1 METSIYPPEYMEA
14 VYTVRTLEKERRA
27 LSIIKKFGS
36 RVKNA
41 AVAFSGKDSL
51 VALHLTVRA
60 GLDAHVVVSTHVA
73 NRRLPQEIVET

>member
-14 VYTVRTLEKERRA
+14 VYMVRTLEKEKRA
-27 LSIIKKFGS
+27 LSIIKKFGG

-51 VALHLTVRA
+51 VALHTAMKTFKFLRFLGTWTRFN
-60 GLDAHVVVSTHVA
+60 S
-73 NRRLPQEIVET
+73 